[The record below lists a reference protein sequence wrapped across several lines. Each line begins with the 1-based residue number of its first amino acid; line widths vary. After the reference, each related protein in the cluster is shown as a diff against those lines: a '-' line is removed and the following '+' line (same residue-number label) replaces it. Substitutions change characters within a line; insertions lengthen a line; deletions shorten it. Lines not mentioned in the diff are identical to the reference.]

1 MSLTEHYAWMSEA
14 EKPSGSPP
22 SGSGLPSPF
31 RTEER
36 TADQYESEWEAPPA
50 PTHLD
55 SPFRAAERQTERGP
69 VDAESEA
76 VRELLAEL
84 YEDELEESLAE
95 LLEETAAFHSQNTA
109 ATVGRPDPRATEAP
123 VREWLEPLARQT
135 EAMLESVAEAA
146 GNADAQSLTEA
157 ELESLF
163 ASAVPPAGL
172 GETPAFENFFGAIA
186 KFAKK
191 AVKGAVNLAKKGV
204 QAVKKVMPVGLIL
217 GQLKKIVGPLLQ
229 RVLKIG
235 IGRLPAP
242 LRPIAATLAKKL
254 LREAPETEAEQA
266 ESLAHAPTAHALGQD
281 PEATAPSPAAELA
294 LEAAG
299 TAAGL
304 LLARDE
310 QESEDWLAEA
320 GAVLSGERAEAEA
333 YAQDAPAAEAEAL
346 DEARERLTEAL
357 GELSEGG
364 DPQPALEEFI
374 PLVMAALPLVRK
386 GISFIGR
393 DRVVNMLAGLLAGL
407 IGKWVRPREAKILAR
422 ALADTGLKLLSL
434 EAEAED
440 PRRTAA
446 TALTAT
452 VEDTVRRLAQLPA
465 EELEDPVRLEAAA
478 GAAFNAAAAANV
490 PTSLLREDLE
500 ELEARG
506 LNGTWVHLPRT
517 KPRRF
522 RYKKF
527 SRSFEVTLEARQA
540 AALRSAE
547 GVRLDTLLR
556 DRFRVRTYPV
566 RIVVSLYEA
575 MGGGVWARQIA
586 VAEKKHGRGRGPAA
600 LLPLTRQAA
609 GTLLGHPGLGKDK
622 PRPVRGRALAPG
634 TRLFGIE
641 LAGHRAS
648 APAPRPVP
656 GPAGAVPGGPDA
668 TPVATTGAA
677 STGVGVAATM
687 SSERGRPTQVN
698 LTVDARGGREG
709 LVVALYLAEERA
721 QALLNAAG
729 SPPAIGP
736 FLAALATDL
745 ADGVVTALLDGGGR
759 RVRIFREAYEQ
770 SAHLSPAGE
779 GEEFVSAL
787 APRVREALSAGL
799 RRAAGHVL
807 AQYLQGHMADF
818 VRTLQSPQNGVTL
831 VVTLPGT
838 QLVDIVTAVRSGR
851 VPSLAALSSAIG
863 SLTKDAAAKVEVRA
877 GFHRG

>member
-1 MSLTEHYAWMSEA
+1 MSEA
-14 EKPSGSPP
+14 EKPGGFTP
-22 SGSGLPSPF
+22 SGSGLLSPF

-36 TADQYESEWEAPPA
+36 AEGPYESEWEATPA
-50 PTHLD
+50 PTALD
-55 SPFRAAERQTERGP
+55 SPFRAADRQTGRGP

-95 LLEETAAFHSQNTA
+95 LLEETAAFHAQHA
-109 ATVGRPDPRATEAP
+109 ATTVGRPDPRAVEAP
-123 VREWLEPLARQT
+123 AREWLEPLARQT

-146 GNADAQSLTEA
+146 GNADAPSLTEA
-157 ELESLF
+157 ELEELF
-163 ASAVPPAGL
+163 ASAVPPTAL

-204 QAVKKVMPVGLIL
+204 RAVGKVMPVGLIL

-242 LRPIAATLAKKL
+242 LRPVAATLAKKL

-281 PEATAPSPAAELA
+281 PEATTPSPAAELA

-299 TAAGL
+299 TVAGL

-333 YAQDAPAAEAEAL
+333 YAQDVPAAEAEAL

-357 GELSEGG
+357 SELSEGG
-364 DPQPALEEFI
+364 DPRPALEEFI

-386 GISFIGR
+386 GISVIGR
-393 DRVVNMLAGLLAGL
+393 DRVVNMLAGLLAQL
-407 IGKWVRPREAKILAR
+407 IGKWVRPREANILAR
-422 ALADTGLKLLSL
+422 AIADTGLKLLSL

-452 VEDTVRRLAQLPA
+452 VEDTVRRLARLPA

-478 GAAFNAAAAANV
+478 GSAFNAAAAANV
-490 PTSLLREDLE
+490 PASLLREDLE

-506 LNGTWVHLPRT
+506 LNGTWLHLPRT

-522 RYKKF
+522 RYKRF

-540 AALRSAE
+540 AALRTAE

-586 VAEKKHGRGRGPAA
+586 VAEKKHGRGRGPVA

-609 GTLLGHPGLGKDK
+609 GTLLGHPGLGKDGT
-622 PRPVRGRALAPG
+622 RPVKGRPLAPG

-641 LAGHRAS
+641 LVGHRTSGAR
-648 APAPRPVP
+648 PAT
-656 GPAGAVPGGPDA
+656 GPAGSVPRGPDA
-668 TPVATTGAA
+668 VPAGAGDA
-677 STGVGVAATM
+677 AGAGVAVAALP
-687 SSERGRPTQVN
+687 SSGRGRPTQVN

-721 QALLNAAG
+721 QALLNGAG

-745 ADGVVTALLDGGGR
+745 ADGVVTALLDGAGR

-770 SAHLSPAGE
+770 SAQLSPASE

-787 APRVREALSAGL
+787 APRVREALSTGL
-799 RRAAGHVL
+799 KRVAGHVL
-807 AQYLQGHMADF
+807 AQYLQGHLGEF
-818 VRTLQSPQNGVTL
+818 VRTLQAPQNGVTL

-838 QLVDIVTAVRSGR
+838 QLVGMITAVRSGR
-851 VPSLAALSSAIG
+851 VPSLAALSSAIRA
-863 SLTKDAAAKVEVRA
+863 LTADAAAKVEVRA

>member
-1 MSLTEHYAWMSEA
+1 MSESEA
-14 EKPSGSPP
+14 EKPAGFPP
-22 SGSGLPSPF
+22 SGSGPLSPF
-31 RTEER
+31 RAEDPAGE
-36 TADQYESEWEAPPA
+36 QYESEWERPPA
-50 PTHLD
+50 PTRVD
-55 SPFRAAERQTERGP
+55 SPFRAADRQTERGP

-84 YEDELEESLAE
+84 YEDEVEESLAE
-95 LLEETAAFHSQNTA
+95 LLEETAAFHAQSSA
-109 ATVGRPDPRATEAP
+109 ALVGRPEPQAEEAP

-146 GNADAQSLTEA
+146 GNADALSLTED

-163 ASAVPPAGL
+163 TSVVPPAGL

-204 QAVKKVMPVGLIL
+204 QAVGKVMPVGLIL
-217 GQLKKIVGPLLQ
+217 NQLKKFVRPLLQ

-235 IGRLPAP
+235 IGRLPRQ

-254 LREAPETEAEQA
+254 LRETPETEAEQT

-281 PEATAPSPAAELA
+281 PEATAPSPAAQLA
-294 LEAAG
+294 LEATG
-299 TAAGL
+299 SVAGL
-304 LLARDE
+304 LLSRDE
-310 QESEDWLAEA
+310 EESEAWLAEA
-320 GAVLSGERAEAEA
+320 GQVLSGELAEAEA
-333 YAQDAPAAEAEAL
+333 YAQDVPAAEAEAL
-346 DEARERLTEAL
+346 DEARERFAEAL
-357 GELSEGG
+357 AELPEGG
-364 DPQPALEEFI
+364 DPRPAMEEFI

-393 DRVVNMLAGLLAGL
+393 DKVINLLAGLLAKL
-407 IGKWVRPREAKILAR
+407 IGKFVRPREANILAQAIAR
-422 ALADTGLKLLSL
+422 TGFDLLRL

-446 TALTAT
+446 TALTGV

-478 GAAFNAAAAANV
+478 GAAFNAAAAANI

-506 LNGTWVHLPRT
+506 LNGTWVQVPTRA

-540 AALRSAE
+540 SALRTAD

-556 DRFRVRTYPV
+556 DRFRVRKFPV

-575 MGGGVWARQIA
+575 MGGGVWARQIT
-586 VAEKKHGRGRGPAA
+586 VAEQKHGRGRGPVA

-609 GTLLGHPGLGKDK
+609 GALLGHPGLGRDGR
-622 PRPVRGRALAPG
+622 RPVKGRALAPG
-634 TRLFGIE
+634 TRLMGIE
-641 LAGHRAS
+641 LADRRSPGAGSS
-648 APAPRPVP
+648 AA
-656 GPAGAVPGGPDA
+656 AG
-668 TPVATTGAA
+668 TGAA
-677 STGVGVAATM
+677 VTARAGQRRS
-687 SSERGRPTQVN
+687 TQVN
-698 LTVDARGGREG
+698 LTVDTRGGREG
-709 LVVALYLAEERA
+709 LVVAQYLAEERA
-721 QALLNAAG
+721 QGLLNAAG
-729 SPPAIGP
+729 SPPQTAP

-745 ADGVVTALLDGGGR
+745 ADGMVTALLDGAGR
-759 RVRIFREAYEQ
+759 HVRIFREAHEQ
-770 SAHLSPAGE
+770 SVNLSPAGE

-787 APRVREALSAGL
+787 APRVRDALSSGL
-799 RRAAGHVL
+799 KRAAGHVL
-807 AQYLQGHMADF
+807 AQYLRGRLDEF
-818 VRTLQSPQNGVTL
+818 VRTLQSPQDGVTL

-838 QLVDIVTAVRSGR
+838 PLADIVTAVRSGR

-863 SLTKDAAAKVEVRA
+863 TLTTDTAAKVEIRA

>member
-1 MSLTEHYAWMSEA
+1 MSEA
-14 EKPSGSPP
+14 EKSSGSPP
-22 SGSGLPSPF
+22 SGTELPSPF

-36 TADQYESEWEAPPA
+36 AGDQYESEWEAPGT
-50 PTHLD
+50 PTYLD

-84 YEDELEESLAE
+84 YADELEESLAE
-95 LLEETAAFHSQNTA
+95 LLEETAAFHARNTA
-109 ATVGRPDPRATEAP
+109 SMVGGPDPRVGEAQA
-123 VREWLEPLARQT
+123 REWLEPLARQT
-135 EAMLESVAEAA
+135 EAMLENVAEAA
-146 GNADAQSLTEA
+146 GNADAHSLTEA
-157 ELESLF
+157 ELETLF

-186 KFAKK
+186 NFAKK
-191 AVKGAVNLAKKGV
+191 AVTGAVNLAKKGV
-204 QAVKKVMPVGLIL
+204 QAVSKVLPIGLIL
-217 GQLKKIVGPLLQ
+217 GQLKKLVNPLLQ

-254 LREAPETEAEQA
+254 LGEAPDTEAEQA
-266 ESLAHAPTAHALGQD
+266 DSLVHAPTAYALGQD

-294 LEAAG
+294 LEATGA
-299 TAAGL
+299 AAGL

-310 QESEDWLAEA
+310 QEGEDWLAEA

-333 YAQDAPAAEAEAL
+333 YAQDTPAAQAEAL

-357 GELSEGG
+357 SELPEGG
-364 DPQPALEEFI
+364 DPRPALEEFI
-374 PLVMAALPLVRK
+374 PVVMAVLPLVRK

-393 DRVVNMLAGLLAGL
+393 DKIVNALAGLIAGL
-407 IGKWVRPREAKILAR
+407 IGKWVRPREANILAR
-422 ALADTGLKLLSL
+422 AIADTGLKLLGL
-434 EAEAED
+434 EVGPED

-465 EELEDPVRLEAAA
+465 EELQDPARLEAAA

-490 PTSLLREDLE
+490 PTSLLREDLP

-506 LNGTWVHLPRT
+506 LHGTWLHLPRSR
-517 KPRRF
+517 PRRL
-522 RYKKF
+522 RYKRF
-527 SRSFEVTLEARQA
+527 SRSFEVALEAPQA
-540 AALRSAE
+540 AALRTAD

-556 DRFRVRTYPV
+556 DRFRVRAFPV
-566 RIVVSLYEA
+566 RVVVSLYEA

-586 VAEKKHGRGRGPAA
+586 VAERDHGRGRGPVA

-609 GTLLGHPGLGKDK
+609 GTLLGHPGLGKDG
-622 PRPVRGRALAPG
+622 PSPAEGRALAPG

-641 LAGHRAS
+641 LAGHRGS
-648 APAPRPVP
+648 AHATRPAP
-656 GPAGAVPGGPDA
+656 GPAAAGADANPGAPA
-668 TPVATTGAA
+668 GAA
-677 STGVGVAATM
+677 EAGPGVAATP
-687 SSERGRPTQVN
+687 SSGRVRPTQVN
-698 LTVDARGGREG
+698 LTVDARGGREA

-729 SPPAIGP
+729 SPPATGP

-745 ADGVVTALLDGGGR
+745 ADGVVTALLDGAGR
-759 RVRIFREAYEQ
+759 RVRIFREANEQ
-770 SAHLSPAGE
+770 SASLSPAGE

-787 APRVREALSAGL
+787 APRVRTALAAGL
-799 RRAAGHVL
+799 RRAAGHIL
-807 AQYLQGHMADF
+807 AQYLQGQGHLGEF
-818 VRTLQSPQNGVTL
+818 VRTLQSPRHGVTL

-838 QLVDIVTAVRSGR
+838 RLVDIVTAVRSGR
-851 VPSLAALSSAIG
+851 VPSPAALSSAIG
-863 SLTKDAAAKVEVRA
+863 SLTTDAAAKVEVKA